1 MEKYLLFTL
10 SCMFFSCFKS
20 SSGIKQATQALDPDR
35 FGHYTGSLHEGN
47 YIWSGAMN
55 LCWTELSQAVLRA
68 PLTLQT
74 DDAAALAMT
83 ECFNRPVCTT
93 ADLDAP
99 SYYVK
104 AGFGP
109 KTLEAINRECRAK
122 FPQKSFGDL
131 RMELAADDMISYT
144 YFLKKVAYETPFT
157 RCNMAFEGQKVAGFE
172 ALDDQK
178 RALELLQYEDD
189 NRFILRIRLK
199 DRADEL
205 LLAKGFDTSQPA
217 AVLRALERAYERKP
231 TRLTDTDF
239 FKMPL
244 LRLQCRRDY
253 QELIGKRL
261 ANQGFAGYAIGQMF
275 ENIAFELDETGARVE
290 SQAVI
295 SVERSATPQ
304 KRRYLYLDQ
313 PFWVVMKRANSPR
326 PYFLLGVKRSNIMQA
341 V

>member
-1 MEKYLLFTL
+1 
-10 SCMFFSCFKS
+10 MFFSCFKP
-20 SSGIKQATQALDPDR
+20 SSGAKQTAPALDPDR

-68 PLTLQT
+68 PLALHT
-74 DDAAALAMT
+74 DDAAALAMA
-83 ECFNRPVCTT
+83 EAFNRPVCTA

-109 KTLEAINRECRAK
+109 KTLETINRECRAR

-131 RMELAADDMISYT
+131 HMELAAEDMISYA

-157 RCNMAFEGQKVAGFE
+157 RRDMAFEGQKVAGFE

-189 NRFILRIRLK
+189 QHFILRIRLK

-205 LLAKGFDTSQPA
+205 LLAKGFDTRQPA
-217 AVLRALERAYERKP
+217 AVLQALERAQAHKA

-244 LRLQCRRDY
+244 LRLQYRRDY
-253 QELIGKRL
+253 HALMGKKL
-261 ANQGFAGYAIGQMF
+261 ANPGFAGYAIGQMF

-295 SVERSATPQ
+295 SVERSAAPQ

-313 PFWVVMKRANSPR
+313 PFWVIMKRADSPH
-326 PYFLLGVKRSNIMQA
+326 PYFLLGVNHSNIMQA